1 MNMHECYLLACR
13 TNTEYTNQNK
23 NKLPKKG
30 DNHKHKTVQQM
41 ENKISDNIIHHFKKT
56 IQCTVKSVLRG
67 NLWDKENVSL

>member
-30 DNHKHKTVQQM
+30 GQPQTQNSTTNGKQ
-41 ENKISDNIIHHFKKT
+41 NIG
-56 IQCTVKSVLRG
+56 QY
-67 NLWDKENVSL
+67 NPSL